1 MYVTFPCKHDTH
13 FDFAP
18 MCRVSCF
25 INVICSYLHIA
36 VSNTISMS
44 YDIRVNQQQHDVHH
58 RCLLRFMLLNL
69 YFSVY
74 YCVNHCLSFFCFG
87 DYVVHFSSICASDYP
102 CVSLNF
108 SSLITYKVLVFSHE
122 HYIIILSR
130 NESGRFGALKS
141 DSTHHFFR
149 NVCTKSGSLRSSQFS
164 GCWLIVSVYI
174 LMSFDF
180 PFLRLFGVR

>member
-1 MYVTFPCKHDTH
+1 VFNYSTLKTNSMKNEMIKDKNGWFSFCGRFMSLYLMEYLVSANWRIWFMYVTFPCKHDTH

-25 INVICSYLHIA
+25 INVICSYLHIP

-58 RCLLRFMLLNL
+58 RCLLRFMLLKL

-87 DYVVHFSSICASDYP
+87 DYVVHFWLPMCIFK
-102 CVSLNF
+102 L
-108 SSLITYKVLVFSHE
+108 
-122 HYIIILSR
+122 
-130 NESGRFGALKS
+130 
-141 DSTHHFFR
+141 FFID
-149 NVCTKSGSLRSSQFS
+149 N
-164 GCWLIVSVYI
+164 I
-174 LMSFDF
+174 
-180 PFLRLFGVR
+180 